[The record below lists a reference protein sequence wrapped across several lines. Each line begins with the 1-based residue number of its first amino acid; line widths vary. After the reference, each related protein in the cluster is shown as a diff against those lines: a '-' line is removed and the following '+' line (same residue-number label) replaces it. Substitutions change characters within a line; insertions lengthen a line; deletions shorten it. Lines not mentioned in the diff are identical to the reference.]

1 MNSRVF
7 IIFNSNTLNVQ
18 FISIIIKNYDT
29 HLIIRIVIYILLI
42 DMEQMNLSRQ
52 TEMAIC
58 LDLYSF
64 QK

>member
-1 MNSRVF
+1 MDSRVF

-18 FISIIIKNYDT
+18 FISIIIKNYDI